1 MTRYSMEP
9 RTRKFVKVYGFS
21 VIYKWIDKVIYIIR
35 VRDRMAVIELV
46 VQGIII
52 SVLLVYAPQCGLDY
66 SMNNDFYDSFINFVR
81 KLGEKG
87 IVVIAGDFNGHIKVG
102 MKNSMRVM
110 AMEFGTRKRKGLLHF
125 GQL

>member
-1 MTRYSMEP
+1 MD
-9 RTRKFVKVYGFS
+9 FS
-21 VIYKWIDKVIYIIR
+21 LVDKWIDKVICIIR
-35 VRDRMAVIELV
+35 VRDRMAVIKLV

-110 AMEFGTRKRKGLLHF
+110 AMEFGTRKRKGLLRF

>member
-1 MTRYSMEP
+1 MKRYSMEP

-21 VIYKWIDKVIYIIR
+21 VIDKWIDKVIYIIR

-81 KLGEKG
+81 NLGEKG

-102 MKNSMRVM
+102 MKNSMRVR

>member
-1 MTRYSMEP
+1 MKRYSMEP

-21 VIYKWIDKVIYIIR
+21 VIDKWIDKVIYIIR

-66 SMNNDFYDSFINFVR
+66 SMNNDFYGSFINFVR

-87 IVVIAGDFNGHIKVG
+87 IVVIAGDFNGHIKVS
-102 MKNSMRVM
+102 MKDSMRVM

-125 GQL
+125 